1 MAKIQNCKT
10 RSPIAVPR
18 RWPLR
23 LQTHAVLA
31 DNGLLAR
38 FLESWT
44 SLNLYVIY
52 VWNTSCYYFE
62 YASNCMH
69 VYIHNDIY
77 LHTCVQMHAYMT
89 TTMQRS
95 SLGRRLYRYEYLH
108 SGEYV
113 NIPAP
118 HQYEHVS
125 PFIVIIAQSIC
136 VVAQSISVN
145 DDIVSVCIM
154 HLSVSSTNMCN
165 LLFAKPESL
174 CANPNP
180 RWYHRLWI
188 ITITDLHE
196 SILWFRETA
205 DTQKSSQISQT

>member
-1 MAKIQNCKT
+1 MHMCGHGYFKKTKLVNGKNSKLQNKISDCSAKAVATEAPDT
-10 RSPIAVPR
+10 RCIGGQWTAGQIPR
-18 RWPLR
+18 ILNIPY
-23 LQTHAVLA
+23 HV
-31 DNGLLAR
+31 
-38 FLESWT
+38 
-44 SLNLYVIY
+44 LNLYVIY
-52 VWNTSCYYFE
+52 VWNTSCYYYE

-136 VVAQSISVN
+136 VVSQSISVN

-165 LLFAKPESL
+165 LLFCKAWVSL
-174 CANPNP
+174 C
-180 RWYHRLWI
+180 
-188 ITITDLHE
+188 
-196 SILWFRETA
+196 
-205 DTQKSSQISQT
+205 QSQSKMIP